1 MKKDSNHHESKKKP
15 FIAKR
20 CKRAETLMAVATQ
33 NNLSFEEY
41 EYGINMIKEYI
52 KD

>member
-1 MKKDSNHHESKKKP
+1 
-15 FIAKR
+15 
-20 CKRAETLMAVATQ
+20 MAVATQ

-52 KD
+52 KDWNDYLQKENYNAHS